1 MSTENL
7 GEKVTQLKRRYEEFV
22 SRANLSGI
30 TSRISTVTTDLNR
43 LPGMIEEIRSRG
55 YVYRAFLEKKA
66 AVMAEQWSQ
75 TQERIHDTINREVE
89 DLRQQMKHAEAAVRQ
104 IDLRPTLPAITG
116 LESTLNVIQ
125 QKVEAAEGR
134 IRSLFEPIER
144 ELQTTKAQI
153 EEAKWF
159 MQQKEEASFSFYP
172 AEAIFLAAK
181 AEWVASGK
189 GKQDPDGIL
198 FLTDQ
203 RLVFEQK
210 ETVGGGLFKRGES
223 VQEMKWEVPLS
234 AVEDVSPENKG
245 FLGGKDM
252 LHFTLGRGAPYPK
265 ITVEVKG
272 GVDCKYWAREL
283 KRMLSGETQNE
294 RASQPDPEMLE
305 KLRSAPTA
313 CHVCNGQLPRLVAG
327 QTEVECPYCGTVIRL

>member
-7 GEKVTQLKRRYEEFV
+7 GQKVAQLKQRYEEFLDRV
-22 SRANLSGI
+22 NLSGLS
-30 TSRISTVTTDLNR
+30 SRISTVTTDLNR
-43 LPGMIEEIRSRG
+43 LPGMIEDIRSRG

-66 AVMAEQWSQ
+66 QVMAEQWSQ
-75 TQERIHDTINREVE
+75 TQGRIHHTLNQEVE
-89 DLRQQMKHAEAAVRQ
+89 ELRQHMKHVEAAVRQ
-104 IDLRPTLPAITG
+104 IDFRPTLPSITS
-116 LESTLNVIQ
+116 LESTLNTVQ
-125 QKVEAAEGR
+125 EKVEAAENR

-172 AEAIFLAAK
+172 TEALFLAAK

-203 RLVFEQK
+203 RLIFEQK
-210 ETVGGGLFKRGES
+210 ETVGGGLFKRGQN
-223 VQEMKWEVPLS
+223 VQEVEWEVPLS
-234 AVEDVSPENKG
+234 AVEDVTPENKG
-245 FLGGKDM
+245 LLGGKDM
-252 LHFTLGRGAPYPK
+252 LHFTLGQGAPYSK

-272 GVDCKYWAREL
+272 GVDCKYWTREL
-283 KRMLSGETQNE
+283 KRMLSGETKNE
-294 RASQPDPEMLE
+294 RASQPDPELIE

-327 QTEVECPYCGTVIRL
+327 QTEVECPYCGTVIRI